1 MMEFT
6 LLVNKEQKSLT
17 VAPLPSGEGH
27 TARIDGREYLLRW
40 VPINDNEWLLD
51 IDGHPI
57 RACLAARGGET
68 WISIEG
74 GTYRIEEPGGAERRP
89 RRRGGPDDQSR
100 QVTPP
105 MPAAVIRIL
114 ATEGDLVNRGQSLIV
129 LSAMKMEITLTAPYR
144 GAVKKIHVAI
154 GAQVMPGEIL
164 LEIEPAEEE
173 HNGV

>member
-1 MMEFT
+1 MEFS
-6 LLVNKEQKSLT
+6 LLVNKEQKSVT

-27 TARIDGREYLLRW
+27 TACIDGKEYRLRW
-40 VPINDNEWLLD
+40 LPINDNEWLLD
-51 IDGHPI
+51 VDGRPI

-68 WISIEG
+68 WISIDGE
-74 GTYRIEEPGGAERRP
+74 TYLVEEPGDDRRS

-114 ATEGDLVNRGQSLIV
+114 AAEGDLVNKGQSLIV
-129 LSAMKMEITLTAPYR
+129 LSAMKMEITLTAPYQ
-144 GAVKKIHVAI
+144 GAVKKIHVAV

-164 LEIEPAEEE
+164 LEIEPEEE
-173 HNGV
+173 QHGV

>member
-1 MMEFT
+1 MEFS
-6 LLVNKEQKSLT
+6 LLVNKEQKSVT

-27 TARIDGREYLLRW
+27 TACIDGKEYRLRW
-40 VPINDNEWLLD
+40 LPINDNEWLLD
-51 IDGHPI
+51 VDGRPI

-68 WISIEG
+68 WISIDGE
-74 GTYRIEEPGGAERRP
+74 TYLVEEPGDDRRS

-114 ATEGDLVNRGQSLIV
+114 AAEGDLVNKGQSLIV

-144 GAVKKIHVAI
+144 GAVKKIHVAV

-164 LEIEPAEEE
+164 LEIEPVEEE
-173 HNGV
+173 QHGV

>member
-1 MMEFT
+1 MEFP

-17 VAPLPSGEGH
+17 IAPLPSGEGH
-27 TARIDGREYLLRW
+27 MARIDGREYRLRW

-51 IDGHPI
+51 VDGRPI

-68 WISIEG
+68 WISIDGE
-74 GTYRIEEPGGAERRP
+74 TYLVEEPGADDRRP

-114 ATEGDLVNRGQSLIV
+114 VAEGDLVNRGQPLIV
-129 LSAMKMEITLTAPYR
+129 LSAMKMETTLTAPYR
-144 GAVKKIHVAI
+144 GAVKKIHAAV

-173 HNGV
+173 QHGV